1 MRILYLIG
9 REASYPR
16 NDVILRAFRKFGD
29 VEVIAGGDSGSLIW
43 RSVRVFLR
51 ALPRLLARKYDLI
64 FVGFYG
70 HLIVLPASWL
80 AGAPVLFDAF
90 VSNYDTLC
98 FDRQLFSPNSL
109 IGRLAFWLDTTA
121 CRTAD
126 RVLLDT
132 QAHLDYFGETFNV
145 PSAKMSA
152 LPVGCNEDLFHPKS
166 AEIADGLTKVLYYS
180 TYLPLHGVDIVLRA
194 ADLLREEKQLCFKI
208 IGSGQE
214 YHSVR
219 RLAADLGLNNM
230 MFEPSIP
237 LAGLPNEIAL
247 ADICLGGHF
256 GASDKAARV
265 IPGKIYQIL
274 AMARPLV
281 AADTPANSALLS
293 HGSTALLCPSEDAE
307 GLAAAILEYHRNPEL
322 RVRIAENGRARFLE
336 VASEAIITDRLREI
350 VQGLVKKT

>member
-16 NDVILRAFRKFGD
+16 NDVILRAFRKFSD

-51 ALPRLLARKYDLI
+51 ALPRLLARRYDLI

-70 HLIVLPASWL
+70 HLIVIPVSWL

-98 FDRQLFSPNSL
+98 FDRQLYSPNSFV
-109 IGRLAFWLDTTA
+109 GRLAFLLDTTA

-132 QAHLDYFGETFNV
+132 QAHLEYFARTFNV
-145 PSAKMSA
+145 PSAKMLA
-152 LPVGCNEDLFHPKS
+152 LPVGCNEDLFYPKS
-166 AEIADGLTKVLYYS
+166 TEEADGITKVLYYS
-180 TYLPLHGVDIVLRA
+180 TYLPLHGVDIVLKA
-194 ADLLREEKQLCFKI
+194 ADLLRDEKLLCFKI

-214 YHSVR
+214 YPAIR
-219 RLAADLGLNNM
+219 RLAADLGLDNVI
-230 MFEPSIP
+230 FESYLPIEQ
-237 LAGLPNEIAL
+237 LPNEIAR

-256 GASDKAARV
+256 GASAKAGRV

-293 HGSTALLCPSEDAE
+293 HGTTALLCPSEDAE

-322 RVRIAENGRARFLE
+322 RGQIAENGRARFLE
-336 VASEAIITDRLREI
+336 VASEAVIADRLSEI
-350 VQGLVKKT
+350 VRGLVEIT